1 MNHIHTVVLGC
12 EHCHGE
18 HVHEVT
24 YAGRLLASTLCSNC
38 GHEIAKSLPG
48 LRRAYIADIEHRVLT
63 KPFRML
69 RHAVHHPVTFA
80 RDLPGAVLAK
90 PAKMEVELRV
100 LQGRRQCGRV
110 GT

>member
-1 MNHIHTVVLGC
+1 MDHMNHIHTVVHPC

-18 HVHEVT
+18 HFHDVT
-24 YAGRLLASTLCSNC
+24 YAGRLLAPTLRSNC

-69 RHAVHHPVTFA
+69 RHAVHHPVTLA
-80 RDLPGAVLAK
+80 PAVLAK
-90 PAKMEVELRV
+90 PAKMEMELRV
-100 LQGRRQCGRV
+100 LQGRQCRRV